1 MREGI
6 LLHDLELASG
16 GILVLLFYLPFRY
29 FGMLDTLPLLRG

>member
-16 GILVLLFYLPFRY
+16 GVLEPLFYLPFCY
-29 FGMLDTLPLLRG
+29 LGMLDTLPLPRG